1 MIRTNTNYLQL
12 SHRYLFAEIAQ
23 QVNAYKAEHPEADI
37 IRLGIGDVTRPLP
50 PAAIKAMHRAVDEC
64 ADGKTFRGYGPEH
77 GYDFL
82 IDAIIA
88 HDFTPRGI
96 QLDGEEVFISDGAK
110 SDTGNIGDILSTDN
124 IVGITDP
131 VYPVY
136 VDTNI
141 MAGRTINYIPCHA
154 DNGFTGLTRHS
165 SAAMT
170 FPTPSTRLREQRSVP
185 SSSAVSRRQQ
195 DSQVFVAV
203 TPSSPR
209 N

>member
-1 MIRTNTNYLQL
+1 MIRTNTNYAKL

-23 QVNAYKAEHPEADI
+23 QVNTYKAEHPDADI

-50 PAAIKAMHRAVDEC
+50 DAAIQAMHRAVDEC
-64 ADGKTFRGYGPEH
+64 ADGRTFRGYGPEH

-82 IDAIIA
+82 IDTIIQ
-88 HDFTPRGI
+88 HDFLPRGI
-96 QLDGEEVFISDGAK
+96 QLDREEVFISDGAK

-141 MAGRTINYIPCHA
+141 MAGRTLTYIPCHVG
-154 DNGFTGLTRHS
+154 NGFTG
-165 SAAMT
+165 
-170 FPTPSTRLREQRSVP
+170 
-185 SSSAVSRRQQ
+185 
-195 DSQVFVAV
+195 D
-203 TPSSPR
+203 
-209 N
+209 